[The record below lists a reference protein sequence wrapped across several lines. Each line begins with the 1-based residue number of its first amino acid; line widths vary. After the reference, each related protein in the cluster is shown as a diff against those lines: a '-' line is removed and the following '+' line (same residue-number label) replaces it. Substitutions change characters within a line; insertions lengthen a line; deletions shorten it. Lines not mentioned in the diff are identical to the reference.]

1 MDLHTNPISWEIFC
15 QQFFVKFEEKFI
27 KTNNLNVLPFWN
39 KEITYLPRKGFLDN
53 FIQQILTQ
61 KEKTWTNMIF
71 VSSEKEFWF
80 GEKAPSPLQIS

>member
-15 QQFFVKFEEKFI
+15 QQFFKKFI

-61 KEKTWTNMIF
+61 KEKTWTNMMF

-80 GEKAPSPLQIS
+80 GEIASFPLQIS